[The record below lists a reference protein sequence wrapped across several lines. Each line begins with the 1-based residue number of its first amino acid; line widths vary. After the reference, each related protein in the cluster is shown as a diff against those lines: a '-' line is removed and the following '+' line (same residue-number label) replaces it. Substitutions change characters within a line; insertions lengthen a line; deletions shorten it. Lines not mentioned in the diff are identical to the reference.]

1 MSVQHRLRVQLLY
14 KRTLKNMFNWIVD
27 RELYLQEIPKVREM
41 FEVNRNVKEPRRIE
55 ALLLAGEE
63 KLADNIHPD
72 PYIIPWQL
80 GGSKYA
86 RNPPPPEDFRT
97 FVPWRDGPAI
107 YEEAKREVAD
117 DEDLKPIGTGS
128 FEERLA
134 RVREFQALLGVK

>member
-1 MSVQHRLRVQLLY
+1 
-14 KRTLKNMFNWIVD
+14 MFNWIVD
-27 RELYLQEIPKVREM
+27 RELYLQEIPKVREL
-41 FEVNRNVKEPRRIE
+41 FEINRNVNEPRRIE

-86 RNPPPPEDFRT
+86 RNAPPPKDFHI

-107 YEEAKREVAD
+107 YEEAKRQVMN
-117 DEDLKPIGTGS
+117 DENVQVIGNGT

-134 RVREFQALLGVK
+134 RVREFQSILGSK